1 MIGDTIMIQDLAVV
15 CPPIVQRLVDGMN
28 DKKNDL
34 NTRTNFRNTLK
45 TINDHLYSNIKKFDT
60 ENGLRVHKRVR

>member
-1 MIGDTIMIQDLAVV
+1 MIGDTMNNDLVMT

-34 NTRTNFRNTLK
+34 NTRTNLRNTLK

-60 ENGLRVHKRVR
+60 ENGFRVHKRVR